1 MKKIILLLFAT
12 VFIGVSLYSVEGNA
26 QMGQG
31 YGPGYGMGPGMMG
44 QGYGPG
50 YGMGPGMMGQGYG
63 PGYGMGPGMMGQGY
77 GMGPGMM
84 GPGNGYGQQYG
95 PQYGRQ
101 YQQSQNPLDK
111 NQAKQ
116 QVENYLSSMRNP
128 NLKLGKIEEKGN
140 NYQVNIE
147 TKEGS
152 LVDKLLVD
160 KNTGWMRS
168 AY

>member
-1 MKKIILLLFAT
+1 MKKIILLLVAT
-12 VFIGVSLYSVEGNA
+12 VFIGVALYSVEGNA

-44 QGYGPG
+44 R
-50 YGMGPGMMGQGYG
+50 GYG

>member
-12 VFIGVSLYSVEGNA
+12 VFIGVALYSVEGNA
-26 QMGQG
+26 QMAQG

-63 PGYGMGPGMMGQGY
+63 PGY

-152 LVDKLLVD
+152 L
-160 KNTGWMRS
+160 
-168 AY
+168 